1 MFDIMLPI
9 SIVRAKESFLY
20 DDDYEDFENDSILRY
35 FRKDDQQKIKSIF
48 YQSLESVSDMGRY
61 FHDPTRG

>member
-20 DDDYEDFENDSILRY
+20 DDDYGDFENDSILRY

-48 YQSLESVSDMGRY
+48 YECCFFYCLLLNRSE
-61 FHDPTRG
+61 